1 MPSQTSIHTEFR
13 LFVHYVCVR
22 HPPCV
27 GRPRNEHTL
36 QSCKYAIAQVASG
49 SGDAKFLRQN
59 QEWPKKVVF
68 SRACRTHT
76 LALSMIRTHMAER
89 SLRAWTVCR
98 RHMPPPPS
106 LLPSSLLPSLL
117 PSLTF
122 CFRCHLSALTPPPPS
137 PASAYLQ
144 GRPSSLWLASGYHQG
159 AGLRMREHCARAARQ
174 RTEQSAAA
182 SSNTE
187 KAKWPLDAFV
197 VCVHEVC
204 CRMIKICMSV
214 MPINCYIH
222 GYHSLE
228 I

>member
-1 MPSQTSIHTEFR
+1 M
-13 LFVHYVCVR
+13 
-22 HPPCV
+22 
-27 GRPRNEHTL
+27 
-36 QSCKYAIAQVASG
+36 ASG
-49 SGDAKFLRQN
+49 RGDAKILRKN

-76 LALSMIRTHMAER
+76 LALSMIRAHTWLSVACLDCLQAPGEI
-89 SLRAWTVCR
+89 AAGI
-98 RHMPPPPS
+98 S
-106 LLPSSLLPSLL
+106 LLPPWLLPSLL
-117 PSLTF
+117 PSLLPLLPF
-122 CFRCHLSALTPPPPS
+122 SLPPPPS
-137 PASAYLQ
+137 PHLRPHPRRPNPR

-214 MPINCYIH
+214 RFIC
-222 GYHSLE
+222 L
-228 I
+228 

>member
-1 MPSQTSIHTEFR
+1 
-13 LFVHYVCVR
+13 
-22 HPPCV
+22 
-27 GRPRNEHTL
+27 
-36 QSCKYAIAQVASG
+36 
-49 SGDAKFLRQN
+49 
-59 QEWPKKVVF
+59 
-68 SRACRTHT
+68 
-76 LALSMIRTHMAER
+76 MAER
-89 SLRAWTVCR
+89 GMLGLFAGARGDCR
-98 RHMPPPPS
+98 RHLAS
-106 LLPSSLLPSLL
+106 AALASALAFALASALAAI
-117 PSLTF
+117 LTAT
-122 CFRCHLSALTPPPPS
+122 SALTPPSPS
-137 PASAYLQ
+137 PASAYPR

-214 MPINCYIH
+214 RFMPINCYIH